1 MIIPTTWQ
9 AIYNLNRDQ
18 IKNPDLIFPG
28 QVLQMPGGGS
38 YTVVKGDY
46 LIKIAAGNGAG
57 VYDPPIDRP
66 AKSADPA
73 SSTDKVA
80 GGQKADPNGR
90 KVGYQPDGSVYVE
103 VVGGT
108 VANDDAG
115 KSGLQSEKQKPV
127 VGPGRRIYNPLSQLS
142 SYNYHLTLY
151 MITPEQYGEFLNR
164 AETDPS
170 GFIIVAE
177 SGGIDRKSKK
187 NKAAFERDVYIDDFT
202 CKTMVGTKAA
212 DGPTTDSVD
221 FEFKIYEPYGF
232 SFINELKTLAAETMA
247 KSKMPGKEDASY
259 HTQQIYMMGIRFYG
273 YDADGNV
280 MTGDKLGTDAG
291 SEKFALFPRYYTMR
305 ISDISFKLDGK
316 ATVYTIKAQN
326 ASVQVGFGIAQ
337 GIIKVPCEVY
347 GETVEEVLLALK
359 DSLNKQEENLVKGP
373 PGKEAAEKAAVFPN
387 VYDFKFLDENDEI
400 KKSKV
405 VNQSDPKIKKTK
417 APMGAGVTSAAA
429 SNEKNANPRTLV
441 FDKNRRAFSFPAG
454 TTIVQAIDMVIGESE
469 YVGGKMQKYKEDV
482 EPKLTPAMEEGG
494 EFKWFIVTPI
504 CEPKA
509 FDKKRGN
516 YVYNITYAVRDYL
529 IPNLRSPY
537 VDKTSTYPGAYKR
550 YEYIYTGNNNEI
562 LSYEQTFN
570 NLYRLNSVQRVPVQ
584 SSPPIPV
591 DMMTKQNESTGSSFN
606 MGGEAAASVR
616 TSLYSPG
623 EQAKARIQIL
633 GDPDYLITTIGKS
646 YEVYAKFYGPD
657 LSIDPHAGQVF
668 IEINFNNAIDY
679 DHSKGTMTL
688 DRQVEIYKYP
698 AIIKKLI
705 KGVSY
710 QVGEIT
716 STFSRGRF
724 TQDLNLSIWTVPDI
738 KDDANAN
745 PTTAT
750 VSSGANVGSDT
761 QRPKIDTGTRK
772 EVVPTA
778 QPSSTTGFPT
788 QTFPTKTF
796 NTPEETS
803 GKEFVANTN
812 SSVLNA
818 IRTVPTPSGQ
828 VADDDGS
835 LSKKDITGVPVNN
848 TSSSYTGGDN
858 RPRPNAVPTIAG
870 IQGGGVTI

>member
-1 MIIPTTWQ
+1 MNIPTTWQ

-46 LIKIAAGNGAG
+46 LIKIAAGNGGG

-66 AKSADPA
+66 AKSADPTT
-73 SSTDKVA
+73 SPDKVA

-108 VANDDAG
+108 VVNDDAG
-115 KSGLQSEKQKPV
+115 KSGLQVGKAAAV
-127 VGPGRRIYNPLSQLS
+127 IGPGKRQYNPLSKLS

-151 MITPEQYGEFLNR
+151 MITPEAYGEFLNSNQV
-164 AETDPS
+164 DPS
-170 GFIIVAE
+170 GFTIVAE
-177 SGGIDRKSKK
+177 SGGINRKNNK
-187 NKAAFERDVYIDDFT
+187 NKAGLERDVYIDDFT
-202 CKTMVGTKAA
+202 LKTFVGMKAN

-232 SFINELKTLAAETMA
+232 SFISELKKLSHQVMMSSKLA
-247 KSKMPGKEDASY
+247 GKENATF
-259 HTQQIYMMGIRFYG
+259 HMQQYYMMGIRFYG
-273 YDADGNV
+273 YDVDGSV
-280 MTGDKLGTDAG
+280 MTGEKLGTDAG
-291 SEKFALFPRYYTMR
+291 TEKFALFPRYYTMNLTELT
-305 ISDISFKLDGK
+305 FKLDGK
-316 ATVYTIKAQN
+316 ATVYNIKAAN
-326 ASVQVGFGIAQ
+326 VSVQAGFGVQ
-337 GIIKVPCEVY
+337 RGIIKMPCEVY
-347 GETVEEVLLALK
+347 GETVEEVLKSLK
-359 DSLNKQEENLVKGP
+359 DNLNKQESNLVKGP
-373 PGKEAAEKAAVFPN
+373 KGKEAAVKAAEFAN
-387 VYDFKFLDENDEI
+387 VYDFKFLDENDVI
-400 KKSKV
+400 RKAKV
-405 VNQSDPKIKKTK
+405 ANPADPKIKKTK
-417 APMGAGVTSAAA
+417 APMGANVSSTEA

-441 FDKNRRAFSFPAG
+441 FDKNRRSFSIPG
-454 TTIVQAIDMVIGESE
+454 GITIAQAVDMIIGESE
-469 YVGGKMQKYKEDV
+469 YITSKIQKYKEDTV
-482 EPKLTPAMEEGG
+482 PKLTPANSEGE
-494 EFKWFIVTPI
+494 EFKWFVVTPI
-504 CEPKA
+504 CKPEG
-509 FDKKRGN
+509 FDQKRGT
-516 YVYNITYAVRDYL
+516 YVYNITYAIRDYI

-537 VDKTSTYPGAYKR
+537 VESTTIYPGAYKR
-550 YEYIYTGNNNEI
+550 YEYIYTGKNNEI

-570 NLYRLNSVQRVPVQ
+570 NLYKMDSTQKVAAN

-616 TSLYSPG
+616 TSLYSQG
-623 EQAKARIQIL
+623 DQAMARMQIL
-633 GDPDYLITTIGKS
+633 GDPDYLMTTMGKA
-646 YEVYAKFYGPD
+646 YEVYEKFYGPD
-657 LSIDPHAGQVF
+657 GSIDSHAGQVF

-688 DRQVEIYKYP
+688 EKQVEIYRYP
-698 AIIKKLI
+698 ESIKKLI

-710 QVGEIT
+710 MLNEVR

-724 TQDLNLSIWTVPDI
+724 TQDLTMSIWTAPDV
-738 KDDANAN
+738 KPEGDANAAK
-745 PTTAT
+745 AT
-750 VSSGANVGSDT
+750 VSSGKAATAET

-788 QTFPTKTF
+788 QTFPTKNYDTL
-796 NTPEETS
+796 EDKS

-812 SSVLNA
+812 ASVLNA

-835 LSKKDITGVPVNN
+835 LSRKDITGVPANN

-858 RPRPNAVPTIAG
+858 RPRPNSVPTIAG